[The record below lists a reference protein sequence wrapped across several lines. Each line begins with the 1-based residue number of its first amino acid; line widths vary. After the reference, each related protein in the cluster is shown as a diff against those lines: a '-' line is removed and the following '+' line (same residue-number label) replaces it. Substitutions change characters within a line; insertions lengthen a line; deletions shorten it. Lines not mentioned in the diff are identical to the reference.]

1 MIEELYKKKY
11 YVYKHYID
19 GNLFYIGKGT
29 GTRALD
35 FLSRNKSWKNKVK
48 GRYGDV
54 EVVIEKSFDDE
65 TEALILE
72 SELINL
78 NVKNGHLT
86 NMVLKS
92 NYKNILEY
100 EKQTKE
106 IIAKKINSI
115 DKSYLNR
122 QLTASEKRDLCEE
135 LNIIN
140 DRGTHKRWVSIKGI
154 LKKSGYK
161 IKDETIRIDGKQ
173 MRVSTIT
180 APKDN

>member
-19 GNLFYIGKGT
+19 GNLFYVGKGK

-35 FLSRNKSWKNKVK
+35 FLARNKSWKNKVK

-65 TEALILE
+65 IEALTLE

-78 NVKNGHLT
+78 NVKHGHLT

-115 DKSYLNR
+115 DKVYLNR
-122 QLTASEKRDLCEE
+122 QLTTSDKINLCEE
-135 LNIIN
+135 LNIMN
-140 DRGTHKRWVSIKGI
+140 ERGTHKRWASVKKD
-154 LKKSGYK
+154 LKELGYK
-161 IKDETIRIDGKQ
+161 IEDKTIRADGKQ
-173 MRVSTIT
+173 FRVSIIT
-180 APKDN
+180 APEDN